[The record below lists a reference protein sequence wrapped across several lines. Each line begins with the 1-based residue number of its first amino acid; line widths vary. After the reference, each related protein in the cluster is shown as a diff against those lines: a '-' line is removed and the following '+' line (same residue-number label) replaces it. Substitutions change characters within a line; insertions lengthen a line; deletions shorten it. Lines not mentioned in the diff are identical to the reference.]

1 MGESS
6 LWWLTTSHCWLFCA
20 QKLSYLHLQ
29 RWAIALSEYDYEI
42 DYRCS
47 EKHSI
52 CDALSR
58 LFREESKL
66 DSESESY
73 SIRAIEKDF
82 PLRQR
87 ILGKPH
93 CWTLCSAKYLMGS
106 WWVGFTSINT
116 ENEMRLIFAQRG
128 LPEEVGSENVPQ
140 FIFNAFSEFMHKNGT
155 FHTLTSPY
163 YPQSNG
169 AAERAA
175 RIGTL

>member
-82 PLRQR
+82 PLTAKD
-87 ILGKPH
+87 IGKA
-93 CWTLCSAKYLMGS
+93 TLLHPVLSKVLDGVMMG
-106 WWVGFTSINT
+106 W
-116 ENEMRLIFAQRG
+116 LY
-128 LPEEVGSENVPQ
+128 
-140 FIFNAFSEFMHKNGT
+140 
-155 FHTLTSPY
+155 FH
-163 YPQSNG
+163 
-169 AAERAA
+169 
-175 RIGTL
+175 